1 MSIDIRR
8 NPDGT
13 AWRDPVTGKFTLEM
27 VPDPPEPEDERWRD
41 QVCFL
46 CGERESWFRCMM
58 AYDMAF
64 CSECL
69 PDTHRLSRISDAAEW
84 IVLTMLAR
92 RLWKESHA
100 VRLR

>member
-1 MSIDIRR
+1 MSVDFRR

-13 AWRDPVTGKFTLEM
+13 PSRNPETGKLIM
-27 VPDPPEPEDERWRD
+27 DWVPDPPEPEDERWRD

-64 CSECL
+64 CGECL
-69 PDTHRLSRISDAAEW
+69 PDTHRLSSSDATEQ